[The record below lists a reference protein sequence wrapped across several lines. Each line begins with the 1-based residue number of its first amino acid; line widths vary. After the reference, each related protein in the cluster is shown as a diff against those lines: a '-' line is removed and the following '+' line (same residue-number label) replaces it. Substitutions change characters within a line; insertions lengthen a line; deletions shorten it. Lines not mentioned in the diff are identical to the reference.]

1 MPVERLVILAL
12 PLALLAGC
20 AGMQH
25 AMEHYTGITPVEVV
39 MPDDIYRVFD
49 KPADTRIM
57 VTSSLGSAAGQGA
70 LKGLMFGVV
79 DTTPPLRRFQ
89 AAAERYLKDRG
100 RGGCAITQGYLLVQ
114 PQFEFRYRC

>member
-1 MPVERLVILAL
+1 MGIARFLVVGVVGLAL
-12 PLALLAGC
+12 SGC

-25 AMEHYTGITPVEVV
+25 AMEHYSGIVPQDVA
-39 MPDDIYRVFD
+39 MADDTYRVFD
-49 KPADTRIM
+49 KPADNRIM
-57 VTSSLGSAAGQGA
+57 VTSSLGSSAGQGA
-70 LKGLMFGVV
+70 LKGLMLGAV
-79 DTTPPLRRFQ
+79 DTTPPLPRFQ